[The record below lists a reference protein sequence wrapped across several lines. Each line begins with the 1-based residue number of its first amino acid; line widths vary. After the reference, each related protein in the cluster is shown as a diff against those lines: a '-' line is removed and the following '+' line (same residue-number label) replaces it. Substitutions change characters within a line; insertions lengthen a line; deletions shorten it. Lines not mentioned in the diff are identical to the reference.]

1 MRGLRFVGALGA
13 VWLAGSTVAFGDL
26 AEMKQRGT
34 LRVLVSADEL
44 PEMFALEPGEKPGL
58 EREMLEAFARSN
70 GLEIEPVPVENFE
83 HIIPALI
90 EGKGD
95 LIIGIVDTESRRE
108 KIAFTVETLPARH
121 LAVNRKPAPP
131 IDSLEKLRKSRV
143 GVVIA
148 SSWAEAALDAGVE
161 PANMEAYDLRQGVL
175 DGLQKGAIEAA
186 VMTLPDFAQARQ
198 SDDALQVGTFV
209 GPPVSGAWG
218 VRKED
223 EDLRRALDTH
233 LSALRQSPA
242 WGGMVLRYFSQDALE
257 LLAKARE

>member
-1 MRGLRFVGALGA
+1 VCLLG
-13 VWLAGSTVAFGDL
+13 VTSAFADL
-26 AEMKQRGT
+26 AEMQQRGT

-58 EREMLEAFARSN
+58 EREMLEAFARVN
-70 GLEIEPVPVENFE
+70 GLEIEAVPVENFE
-83 HIIPALI
+83 QIIPALLDDR
-90 EGKGD
+90 GD
-95 LIIGIVDTESRRE
+95 LIVGIVDTESRRG

-131 IDSLEKLRKSRV
+131 IDSLEALRKARV

-161 PANMEAYDLRQGVL
+161 PANMEAYDMRQGVL
-175 DGLQKGAIEAA
+175 EGLRSGAVEAL

-198 SDDALQVGTFV
+198 ADDALQVGTFV
-209 GPPVSGAWG
+209 GPPASGAWG
-218 VRKED
+218 LRKED
-223 EDLRRALDTH
+223 EALRQALNTH
-233 LSALRQSPA
+233 LKALQQSPA

-257 LLAKARE
+257 LLAKARN

>member
-1 MRGLRFVGALGA
+1 
-13 VWLAGSTVAFGDL
+13 VWLAGSTVVFGDL
-26 AEMKQRGT
+26 AEMKLRGT

-58 EREMLEAFARSN
+58 EREMLEAFARAN
-70 GLEIEPVPVENFE
+70 GLSLEPVPVENFE
-83 HIIPALI
+83 QIIPALL
-90 EGKGD
+90 EGQGD
-95 LIIGIVDTESRRE
+95 LIVGIVDTEARRQ
-108 KIAFTVETLPARH
+108 KIAFTGETLPARH

-131 IDSLEKLRKSRV
+131 IDTLEKLRECRV

-161 PANMEAYDLRQGVL
+161 PANMEAYDLAQGVL
-175 DGLQKGAIEAA
+175 DGLQTGAVEAV
-186 VMTLPDFAQARQ
+186 VMSLTDFAQARQ

-209 GPPVSGAWG
+209 GPPASGAWG

-223 EDLRRALDTH
+223 EDLRAALNTH
-233 LSALRQSPA
+233 LGALRQSPA

-257 LLAKARE
+257 LLARARE